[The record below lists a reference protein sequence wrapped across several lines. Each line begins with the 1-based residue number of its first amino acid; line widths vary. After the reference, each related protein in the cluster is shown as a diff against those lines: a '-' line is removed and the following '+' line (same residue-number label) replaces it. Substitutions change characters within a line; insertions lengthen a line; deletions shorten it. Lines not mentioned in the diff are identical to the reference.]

1 MKRQIS
7 IVAGVLIILGGI
19 FGSKMIMESKKDQK
33 PPTQKTITTVFTQK
47 VMGSDIGVNVIENGR
62 LVAKRKADLYAEV
75 QGVMESNNK
84 LFKPGIKYSKG
95 ETLVNIRSNDAYV
108 SLLAQK
114 SVLQNLVTSILPD
127 LRLDYPEAY
136 KKWNAYVSNFDIDA
150 PIAKLP
156 ETTSEKE
163 KYFITGKNIYTTYYN
178 TKNLEILQSKYKIRA
193 PYSGVLTETL
203 VNPGTVIRPGQK
215 LGEFIDPSVYELEV
229 AISQSLLP
237 SLTIGKKVKVNNPNS
252 NDQEWTGYV
261 SRINGKV
268 DATTQTVQVYIEVSG
283 KELKEGVYLEA
294 IIAGERIPNAVEI
307 DRKLLVEGDKIF
319 AIQNSKLYLM
329 PVTIA
334 HKTEKSVIVNNL
346 KNGTEILSKIVPGA
360 FEGMEV
366 KVFSEN

>member
-7 IVAGVLIILGGI
+7 IVAGILIILGGF
-19 FGSKMIMESKKDQK
+19 FGSRMIIDSKKDEK
-33 PPTQKTITTVFTQK
+33 PPVQKNVTTVFTQK
-47 VMGSDIGVNVIENGR
+47 VKGSNIGVSVIENGR
-62 LVAKRKADLYAEV
+62 LIAKRKADLYAEV
-75 QGVMESNNK
+75 QGVMESSK
-84 LFKPGIKYSKG
+84 KAFKAGIKYSEG

-136 KKWNAYVSNFDIDA
+136 KKWNAYVSNFDISA

-178 TKNLEILQSKYKIRA
+178 TKNLEILQGKYKIRA

-215 LGEFIDPSVYELEV
+215 LGEFIDPSLYELEV
-229 AISQSLLP
+229 AVSQSVLP
-237 SLTIGKKVKVNNPNS
+237 SLSIGKKVKVNNPNV
-252 NDQEWTGYV
+252 NNQNWTGQV

-268 DATTQTVQVYIEVSG
+268 DATTQTVQVYIDVSG

-294 IIAGERIPNAVEI
+294 EISGEEIQDAVEI
-307 DRKLLVEGDKIF
+307 DRKLLVEGDKIY
-319 AIQNSKLYLM
+319 AIQNNQLYLI
-329 PVTIA
+329 PVVIV
-334 HKTEKSVIVNNL
+334 HKTNKSVIVNNL
-346 KNGTEILSKIVPGA
+346 KDGTEILSRIVPGA

-366 KVFSEN
+366 KVYSEN

>member
-7 IVAGVLIILGGI
+7 IIAGVLIIIAGI
-19 FGSKMIMESKKDQK
+19 FGSKMIMESKKDVK
-33 PPTQKTITTVFTQK
+33 PPAQKAISTVFTEK
-47 VMGSDIGVNVIENGR
+47 IKGKNIPVYVTENGR
-62 LVAKRKADLYAEV
+62 LVAKRKADLYSEV
-75 QGVMESNNK
+75 QGVMESTNK

-108 SLLAQK
+108 NLLAQK
-114 SVLQNLVTSILPD
+114 SVLQNLITSILPD

-136 KKWNAYVSNFDIDA
+136 KKWNAYIANFDINA
-150 PIAKLP
+150 PIPKLP

-178 TKNLEILQSKYKIRA
+178 TKNLEILQGKYKIRA
-193 PYSGVLTETL
+193 PYNGVLTEAS

-229 AISQSLLP
+229 AVSQSILP
-237 SLTIGKKVKVNNPNS
+237 ALSIGKKVKISNPNAE
-252 NDQEWTGYV
+252 DQEWSGHV

-268 DATTQTVQVYIEVSG
+268 DATTQTVQVYIEVAG
-283 KELKEGVYLEA
+283 KSLKEGVYLEA
-294 IIAGERIPNAVEI
+294 EIAGTEITNAIEI

-319 AIQNSKLYLM
+319 AVENNKLLLL

-334 HKTEKSVIVNNL
+334 HKTEKTVIVTNL
-346 KNGTEILSKIVPGA
+346 QDGTEIINKMVPGA

-366 KVFSEN
+366 KVYGKN